1 MRSSPASRAPGDRSL
16 DYNRRMTDTFIRPL
30 GRSVDTTRPVK
41 IEVDPRK
48 SAAGSALIEV
58 GDTKV
63 LVAATLE
70 KRVPR
75 FLADSGQGW
84 VTGEYAML
92 PRATSTRSQ
101 REVTQGR
108 QSGRSAEI
116 QRLLGRSLRAAFDLT
131 AMPERTLT
139 LDCDVLQADGGTRT
153 ASITGAYVAAVSALA
168 KALLTGDLDR
178 WPLAQQVAA
187 VSVGV
192 VNGQALLD
200 LEAVEDQAA
209 DVDMNV
215 VATRAGDLIEVQ
227 GTGERGSF
235 PRAQF
240 DQLLDLALTGIGQL
254 CQAQNEVLA
263 NQLAE
268 VEDVLSKPRRRV
280 EPKDE
285 KDLWGRP

>member
-1 MRSSPASRAPGDRSL
+1 M
-16 DYNRRMTDTFIRPL
+16 NE
-30 GRSVDTTRPVK
+30 TTRRPHGRAADALRPVT
-41 IEVDPRK
+41 IELDPMK
-48 SAAGSALIEV
+48 FAEGSALIEV

-63 LVAATLE
+63 LVSATLE
-70 KRVPR
+70 KRVPP
-75 FLADSGQGW
+75 FLIDSGRGW

-92 PRATSTRSQ
+92 PRATSTRSR
-101 REVTQGR
+101 REVKQGR

-116 QRLLGRSLRAAFDLT
+116 QRLIGRSLRAAVDLT
-131 AMPERTLT
+131 AMPERTLI

-168 KALLTGDLDR
+168 KAALTGDIER
-178 WPLAQQVAA
+178 WPLARQIAA
-187 VSVGV
+187 ISVGV
-192 VNGQALLD
+192 VDGHALLD

-215 VATRAGDLIEVQ
+215 VATAEGEIVEVQ

-240 DQLLDLALTGIGQL
+240 DQLLDMALCGVEQLAR
-254 CQAQNEVLA
+254 AQTVAVAHLV
-263 NQLAE
+263 AE
-268 VEDVLSKPRRRV
+268 VEDVLSRPRRKAS
-280 EPKDE
+280 PKDE

>member
-1 MRSSPASRAPGDRSL
+1 
-16 DYNRRMTDTFIRPL
+16 MTDTFHRPE
-30 GRSVDTTRPVK
+30 GRAIDATRPVK
-41 IEVDPRK
+41 IEVDPLK
-48 SAAGSALIEV
+48 YAEGSALIEV

-63 LVAATLE
+63 LVAATFE

-75 FLADSGQGW
+75 FLLDSGKGW

-101 REVTQGR
+101 REVKQGR

-116 QRLLGRSLRAAFDLT
+116 QRLIGRSLRAAFDLK
-131 AMPERTLT
+131 AMPERTLI

-168 KALLTGDLDR
+168 KALLTGDLER

-192 VNGQALLD
+192 VSGQDLLD

-215 VATRAGDLIEVQ
+215 VATVSGDLIEVQ

-240 DQLLDLALTGIGQL
+240 DRLLDLALVGIEQL
-254 CQAQNEVLA
+254 CAAQNEVLA
-263 NQLAE
+263 DRLEE
-268 VEDVLSKPRRRV
+268 VDAVLSKPRRKAA
-280 EPKDE
+280 PKDE